1 MPTLK
6 WDIDKCLEQCRP
18 TPLSNHYY
26 TANIH
31 PKRPQGITPI
41 EIRKAYNQIAKI
53 IAIHGEKYLPLF
65 RRLHTEI
72 IKHRE
77 KNELLD
83 IAKSISKEDL
93 STNNISRN

>member
-6 WDIDKCLEQCRP
+6 WDIDKCLEQCSP
-18 TPLSNHYY
+18 TPVSNHYC
-26 TANIH
+26 TAKIR
-31 PKRPQGITPI
+31 PKRPQGITLI

-53 IAIHGEKYLPLF
+53 ISMHGEKYLPLF
-65 RRLHTEI
+65 GRLHTEL

-83 IAKSISKEDL
+83 IAKNISKADL
-93 STNNISRN
+93 STKNISKN